1 MLAKSGIREHALT
14 ELFDYAVEHSSD
26 VHELY
31 ATYLADALGRER
43 HERDV
48 LAGNDRY
55 SDFRRRAQA
64 LLITNASF
72 DGTLPVAATAAIL
85 RCCMAP
91 GGLAD
96 VVVDLDF
103 QTLSLARLRRAVGLG
118 PDERLAL
125 FESLNTDPAAWREL
139 LRELSAQDPGHQQ
152 KILAEHRSTTPSDLQ
167 ALTQQWSF
175 EVQVVQRRCYELAAE
190 MLAQA
195 GEPTLPWS
203 QLDRLTERIAH
214 AGAAA
219 DPSLQEV
226 LSVGDL
232 MPTDGADLLEFSR
245 QAITLR
251 PRLPLE
257 ILAREETE
265 TLALVEGLLVQQ
277 GTEQEHLCAFWT
289 DPQLLDKQ
297 FVVEDPN
304 LEAQVCL
311 FTRSRNAEGQPVARI
326 GLLDPQ
332 HTARQLQEIVAPTPL
347 LVLTT
352 QSALVHE
359 EVAAALATVEPVF
372 VLMDL
377 PIGWHVDHWV
387 RQGARVRYAVATV
400 DPEKEL
406 ALLALRARQ
415 LTIARGWGSAGE

>member
-1 MLAKSGIREHALT
+1 
-14 ELFDYAVEHSSD
+14 
-26 VHELY
+26 
-31 ATYLADALGRER
+31 
-43 HERDV
+43 
-48 LAGNDRY
+48 
-55 SDFRRRAQA
+55 
-64 LLITNASF
+64 
-72 DGTLPVAATAAIL
+72 
-85 RCCMAP
+85 
-91 GGLAD
+91 
-96 VVVDLDF
+96 
-103 QTLSLARLRRAVGLG
+103 
-118 PDERLAL
+118 
-125 FESLNTDPAAWREL
+125 
-139 LRELSAQDPGHQQ
+139 
-152 KILAEHRSTTPSDLQ
+152 
-167 ALTQQWSF
+167 
-175 EVQVVQRRCYELAAE
+175 
-190 MLAQA
+190 
-195 GEPTLPWS
+195 
-203 QLDRLTERIAH
+203 
-214 AGAAA
+214 
-219 DPSLQEV
+219 
-226 LSVGDL
+226 